1 MKPIKVLWKREPVLF
16 ISSIFSFFSMIFVP
30 PSFSYLQYIDFKVLG
45 CLFSL
50 MLVVLGF
57 QKIFLFNFFA
67 SFLLSFA
74 HNSREVAAFLVA
86 LTFFSSMAIT
96 NDVALI
102 TFVPLTIVVFTLC
115 KKNGAILPT
124 IVLQTVAAN
133 VGSSLTPVGNPQN
146 LFLFTYFSIPPKSFF
161 VTMLPLV
168 AVGAGLLSLLLF
180 TIPRET
186 ERFAVEIEKPEK
198 LDLLQTG
205 RYCLLF
211 LVSLFSVFNV
221 LPWYIGTAIV
231 LFSSDRILL
240 RKVDYSL
247 LLTFIALFIFVGN
260 LGSIPAVQEFFK
272 KLLEGRVF
280 ITALVASQ
288 LISNVPATFLLSP
301 FTSESRQLLMGVN
314 AGGCG
319 TLIAS
324 MASIISFKY
333 FSNFSPDDSKQYFWK
348 FTLVNIVFV
357 LLFIGIWLVFLQ

>member
-1 MKPIKVLWKREPVLF
+1 MLL
-16 ISSIFSFFSMIFVP
+16 VP
-30 PSFSYLQYIDFKVLG
+30 PSFSYLHYIDFKVLG

-74 HNSREVAAFLVA
+74 HNSRQVAAFLVG

-96 NDVALI
+96 NDVSLI
-102 TFVPLTIVVFTLC
+102 TFVPLTLIVFSLC
-115 KKNGAILPT
+115 RKTESILPT

-146 LFLFTYFSIPPKSFF
+146 LFLFTYFSIPPAAFF

-168 AVGAGLLSLLLF
+168 TLGAGMLFLLLF
-180 TIPRET
+180 TIPREK
-186 ERFAVEIEKPEK
+186 ESFAVDIAKPAN

-211 LVSLFSVFNV
+211 LISLFSVFNV

-247 LLTFIALFIFVGN
+247 LLTFLALFVFVGN
-260 LGSIPAVQEFFK
+260 LGSISAVQDFFK
-272 KLLEGRVF
+272 NLLEGRVF
-280 ITALVASQ
+280 LTALVASQ

-324 MASIISFKY
+324 MASIISFIY
-333 FSNFSPDDSKQYFWK
+333 FVNFAPDDTKRYFWK
-348 FTLVNIVFV
+348 FTLVNILFV
-357 LLFIGIWLVFLQ
+357 LLFVGLWVAFLQ

>member
-1 MKPIKVLWKREPVLF
+1 
-16 ISSIFSFFSMIFVP
+16 
-30 PSFSYLQYIDFKVLG
+30 
-45 CLFSL
+45 

-67 SFLLSFA
+67 AFLLSFA
-74 HNSREVAAFLVA
+74 HNSRQVAAFLVA
-86 LTFFSSMAIT
+86 LTFISSMAIT

-102 TFVPLTIVVFTLC
+102 TFVPLTIVVFSLC
-115 KKNGAILPT
+115 RKNGSILPT

-133 VGSSLTPVGNPQN
+133 IGSSLTPVGNPQN
-146 LFLFTYFSIPPKSFF
+146 LFLFTYFSIPPVAFF

-168 AVGAGLLSLLLF
+168 AAGAGMLFLLLF
-180 TIPRET
+180 TIPREK
-186 ERFAVEIEKPEK
+186 ESFAVAVEKPTR
-198 LDLLQTG
+198 LNLLQTG
-205 RYCLLF
+205 RYSLLF
-211 LVSLFSVFNV
+211 FLSLFSVFNIV
-221 LPWYIGTAIV
+221 PWYIGTV
-231 LFSSDRILL
+231 LVLVSSDRILL

-247 LLTFIALFIFVGN
+247 LLTFLALFIFVGN
-260 LGSIPAVQEFFK
+260 LGAIPEVQEFFK
-272 KLLEGRVF
+272 NLLEGRVF

-333 FSNFSPDDSKQYFWK
+333 FVNFSPDDAKRYFWK
-348 FTLVNIVFV
+348 FTLVNVLFV
-357 LLFIGIWLVFLQ
+357 LLFVGLWLAFLQ